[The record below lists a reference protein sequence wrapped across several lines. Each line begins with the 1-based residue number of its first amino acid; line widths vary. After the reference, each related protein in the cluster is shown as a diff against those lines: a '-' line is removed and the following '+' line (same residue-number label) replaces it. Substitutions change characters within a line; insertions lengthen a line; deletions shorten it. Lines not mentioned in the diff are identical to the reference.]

1 MTKRIFCSIFFVA
14 FGVFL
19 ASLALIMGILYGY
32 FTKVQQAQLKMQT
45 MLAAQGVSNEGA
57 GYFQGLDIQHYRITW
72 IGADGAVLYDSQSV
86 TGENHLARE
95 EVVQALSSGYGE
107 SLRDSATLML
117 RSLYAA
123 QRLADGT
130 VLRLSIAQNSILTL
144 ALGMAQPICTVF
156 LVAVILSALLA
167 VNISRRIVRPLA
179 ELDLDAATLDGG
191 YEELMPLLRR
201 AQAQQKQL
209 KWQETALQRKQDTLN
224 TIVSS
229 MSEGMV
235 LLDRERKIVSIN
247 PAAAEILGDG
257 GFSVGADI
265 LALDGNVCLKD
276 AVE

>member
-45 MLAAQGVSNEGA
+45 ILAAQGVSNEGA

-95 EVVQALSSGYGE
+95 EVVQAFASGYGE

-144 ALGMAQPICTVF
+144 ALGMAQPI
-156 LVAVILSALLA
+156 
-167 VNISRRIVRPLA
+167 
-179 ELDLDAATLDGG
+179 
-191 YEELMPLLRR
+191 
-201 AQAQQKQL
+201 
-209 KWQETALQRKQDTLN
+209 
-224 TIVSS
+224 
-229 MSEGMV
+229 
-235 LLDRERKIVSIN
+235 
-247 PAAAEILGDG
+247 
-257 GFSVGADI
+257 
-265 LALDGNVCLKD
+265 
-276 AVE
+276 